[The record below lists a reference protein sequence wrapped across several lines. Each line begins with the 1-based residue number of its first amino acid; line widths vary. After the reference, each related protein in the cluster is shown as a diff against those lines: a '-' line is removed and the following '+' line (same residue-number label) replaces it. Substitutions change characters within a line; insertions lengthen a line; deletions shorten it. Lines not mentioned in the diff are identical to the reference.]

1 MDTKFGKDV
10 SNEMLLNTAKFQ
22 GYSFYRS
29 WVFKGKST
37 GSKIPPSHLPDW
49 GYKNIYN
56 YYSHHSKNTIFCT
69 QGFQSLYE
77 LFISGFQEL
86 IQLESTFEYAYRI
99 GLFDKG

>member
-10 SNEMLLNTAKFQ
+10 SNEILLNTAKFQ
-22 GYSFYRS
+22 GYSFYR
-29 WVFKGKST
+29 FT
-37 GSKIPPSHLPDW
+37 D
-49 GYKNIYN
+49 
-56 YYSHHSKNTIFCT
+56 
-69 QGFQSLYE
+69 E

>member
-22 GYSFYRS
+22 GYSFYRF
-29 WVFKGKST
+29 WVFKGKPT